1 MKKLLALLL
10 VAILS
15 LSVLAGC
22 ATTPAAD
29 TSTEETTSESTE
41 ATGEETTDEM
51 AEDTILVMVPPITNT
66 YQDQLDRWSADFN
79 AMYPNLTL
87 EFETASWE
95 DYSDKLSV
103 QVNAGSPPDIA
114 EVNYGMIGTHAESG
128 LLVDVSQYIT
138 EEELADYDANMLDYY
153 RMDGM
158 LYGIPTY
165 NSIQSLGGNRAMLEA
180 AGADVDKIQTEGWTF
195 EEFVEIANAGTTADT
210 FGFVF
215 ANAGVAA
222 VDMLPMFAASAGM
235 PFAFDDDLKY
245 VYTSQDFL
253 ALLENVETMIAEGT
267 MPDVAI
273 EAGQRWNMY
282 LTGQTMIFGKGMPLF
297 EGMAKANNAAIE
309 ADDGTAVEGSI
320 TNDYVFLPTPTM
332 GDHEQGIIGSV
343 AGFSMF
349 RSADTTDE
357 HLQNVA
363 KALLFLTSGEPIAY
377 TNNELYLPS
386 LSQTGRDAMA
396 SLESAYPRDEMNIAA
411 AEYVAQY
418 AVSPNTNITSELSA
432 EAKKLEETVIVPK
445 FQALIAQ
452 EISAAEMHAEIVAAA
467 TEVFG
472 EDGVVLD

>member
-15 LSVLAGC
+15 LSVFAGC
-22 ATTPAAD
+22 ATTTAPA
-29 TSTEETTSESTE
+29 ESTE
-41 ATGEETTDEM
+41 PADTAEDTAEETTDEM

-95 DYSDKLSV
+95 DYNDKLGV

-114 EVNYGMIGTHAESG
+114 EVNYNMLGTRAESG
-128 LLVDVSQYIT
+128 LLVDVTEYVT
-138 EEELADYDANMLDYY
+138 EEELADYDASMLDYY
-153 RMDGM
+153 RMDGK

-165 NSIQSLGGNRAMLEA
+165 NSIQSLGGNRDMLEA
-180 AGADVDKIQTEGWTF
+180 AGADVEKIQTEGWTF
-195 EEFVEIANAGTTADT
+195 DEFVEIANAGTSDDT

-222 VDMLPMFAASAGM
+222 IDMLPMFAASAGM
-235 PFAFDDDLKY
+235 PFAFDEDLKY
-245 VYTSQDFL
+245 AYTSQDFL
-253 ALLENVETMIAEGT
+253 ALLESISGMIADGT

-273 EAGQRWNMY
+273 EAGARWNMY

-297 EGMAKANNAAIE
+297 EGMAKANNEAIE
-309 ADDGTAVEGSI
+309 ADDGTAVEGSVI
-320 TNDYVFLPTPTM
+320 SDYVFLPTPTM
-332 GDHEQGIIGSV
+332 GDHEQGVIGSV
-343 AGFSMF
+343 SGFSMF
-349 RSADTTDE
+349 RNADTTDE

-377 TNNELYLPS
+377 TNNELYLPA

-396 SLESAYPRDEMNIAA
+396 SLESPYPRDESNIAA
-411 AEYVAQY
+411 TEYVAMY

-432 EAKKLEETVIVPK
+432 EAKLIEETVIVPK

-452 EISAAEMHAEIVAAA
+452 EITAQEMHDEIVKAAVEA
-467 TEVFG
+467 FG
-472 EDGVVLD
+472 EDGVVMD